1 MIKLTHVLNDPQGLH
16 ARPIA
21 TIASKLA
28 SCHSDVEIRLGDR
41 TASVRDLVGMLG
53 LDARGGDELHITV
66 IGDDEEQTADILRT
80 VLP

>member
-1 MIKLTHVLNDPQGLH
+1 MIQLTHVLNDPQGLH

-41 TASVRDLVGMLG
+41 TASARDLVGMLG

-66 IGDDEEQTADILRT
+66 IGDDEEQTADILRA

>member
-1 MIKLTHVLNDPQGLH
+1 MIQLTHVLNDPQGLH
-16 ARPIA
+16 ARPIS

-28 SCHSDVEIRLGDR
+28 SCHSDVEIRLGER
-41 TASVRDLVGMLG
+41 TASARDLVGMLG

>member
-28 SCHSDVEIRLGDR
+28 SCHSDVEIRLGER
-41 TASVRDLVGMLG
+41 TASARDLVGMLG

-66 IGDDEEQTADILRT
+66 IGDDEEQTADILRA

>member
-1 MIKLTHVLNDPQGLH
+1 MIQLTHVLNDPQGLH

-21 TIASKLA
+21 AIASKLA

-41 TASVRDLVGMLG
+41 TASARDLVGMLG

>member
-1 MIKLTHVLNDPQGLH
+1 MIQLTHVLNDPQGLH

>member
-1 MIKLTHVLNDPQGLH
+1 MIRLTHVLNDPQGLH

-28 SCHSDVEIRLGDR
+28 SCHSDVEIRLGER
-41 TASVRDLVGMLG
+41 TASARDLVGMLG

-66 IGDDEEQTADILRT
+66 IGEDEEQTADILRA